1 LGKFTNGLNQFFGHH
16 DAISRANPQQAMIN
30 ATTTISDWITAPVI
44 LDGPDEFAIGDVH
57 GCRVQLESLIQT
69 MADEAPA
76 GSCLTF
82 LGDLIDRG
90 LNSLGCLR
98 LAARPAMELGFGECH
113 VLLGN
118 HETMMLRAMGT
129 QDEEQQEAL
138 RFWTD
143 NGGWAA
149 MKSFGMIEEEY
160 DELGKL
166 KLAEPIRASLGKAAT
181 LLDRLETH
189 RRTGNLL
196 FVHAG
201 LHPKIPLGRW
211 FAGDPLRLVVNE
223 NTHFAW
229 IRFPFLGFEE
239 KFEDGLIVVHGHT
252 PEDTVLAW
260 KGRRDTVPHQ
270 LDGWRLG
277 LDGGS
282 YRTGTVAGAQFRDGN
297 YRVFT
302 ASGPV

>member
-1 LGKFTNGLNQFFGHH
+1 MPLYP
-16 DAISRANPQQAMIN
+16 PQP
-30 ATTTISDWITAPVI
+30 TAETD
-44 LDGPDEFAIGDVH
+44 LCTKAH
-57 GCRVQLESLIQT
+57 GCREQLDSLIQT
-69 MADEAPA
+69 MAGEAPA

-90 LNSLGCLR
+90 WDSLGCLR
-98 LAARPAMELGFGECH
+98 LAARPAGDLGFGECH
-113 VLLGN
+113 VLFGN

-129 QDEEQQEAL
+129 QDYEQLDAFRL
-138 RFWTD
+138 WTD
-143 NGGWAA
+143 NGGWAT
-149 MKSFGMIEEEY
+149 MESFGMLEEEY
-160 DELGKL
+160 DDLGGL
-166 KLAEPIRASLGKAAT
+166 KLVEPIRASLGEAAT
-181 LLDRLETH
+181 LLDRLESH

-201 LHPKIPLGRW
+201 IHPKIPLGRW
-211 FAGDPLRLVVNE
+211 FAGDPLRPVINE
-223 NTHFAW
+223 NAHFAW

-239 KFEDGLIVVHGHT
+239 EFEDSLIVVHGHT